1 MTHILL
7 PEEKTR
13 RLTFYLSME
22 EYLAENCTEDLFFI
36 WRVKPT
42 VIFGRNQEFEAEV
55 NVEYCEANNIQYYRR
70 KSGGGCVYA
79 DEGNIMLSYI
89 TPSTAV
95 DDVFSHYL
103 DTLVITL
110 QGLGIDAVKS
120 EHNDILI
127 GDKKVSGNASF
138 KKEKASIV
146 HGTILYDVDVQRMQ
160 ESITPTVTKL
170 QKHGI
175 QSVRQRV
182 VNLKEKG
189 LNLSIQELE
198 KYLISSFCNAEK
210 MLSLYDVNAIKQ
222 IEKSYLNPEF
232 IKCK

>member
-7 PEEKTR
+7 PEEGMQ

-22 EYLAENCTEDLFFI
+22 EYLAEHCEEDYFFT
-36 WRVKPT
+36 WRVPPT
-42 VIFGRNQEFEAEV
+42 VIFGRNQEYEVEV
-55 NVEYCEANNIQYYRR
+55 NVEYCEANSIQYYRR

-89 TPSTAV
+89 TPSLAV

-103 DTLVITL
+103 DTLAL
-110 QGLGIDAVKS
+110 ALKNLGLDAVKT

-127 GDKKVSGNASF
+127 GDFKVSGNAFF
-138 KKEKASIV
+138 KKDNASIV
-146 HGTILYDVDVQRMQ
+146 HGTILYDVDVMRMQ
-160 ESITPTVTKL
+160 KSITPTVTKL
-170 QKHGI
+170 EKHGI

-182 VNLKEKG
+182 MNLKELGFG
-189 LNLSIQELE
+189 LTVEELE
-198 KYLISSFCNAEK
+198 RYFVSFFCNWESQ
-210 MLSLYDVNAIKQ
+210 LTVDDITAIKK
-222 IEKSYLNPEF
+222 IEERYLDPTF